1 MLSQLPFGW
10 LPGVGLL
17 VALLVVWI
25 CIQPSGRTRRLP
37 PGPKPLP
44 LIGNALDFPSKDL
57 GQAFRDMTLKYGE
70 LVYLNVV
77 GQPMVIL
84 GTHEAAVELFEKRS
98 AIYSDRNES
107 TMVSLTG
114 WEWLMTTLSYGPW
127 WRRHRRAFHQFFTPT
142 ALEPY
147 GPMQEL
153 EAHRLA
159 YRLVKDPEHF
169 LTHIRRMFASSIAR
183 FTYGVEIP
191 EDDDEYLVMAEEA
204 LESFNQAFIPG
215 KYLVETFPVLR
226 FLPSW
231 FPGAKFQREAKVWK
245 PRVHK
250 LRDVP
255 WEQALK
261 SIREGTAPPSMTA
274 DLMQR
279 VSRYSGA
286 ERAEEEVIARNV
298 AAVAYAAGA
307 DTTLSAIQSFFLG
320 MASFPEVQRK
330 AREELDAVVGPHR
343 LPTLADRESLPYL
356 EAVTKECLRWKT
368 VAPVGLPHRS
378 TEDDEYQG
386 YLIPKGT
393 LVVANMW
400 WYSHDPERFPEPDV
414 FQPER
419 FLKNGRIDPDAQNPA
434 DIAFGYGRRICP
446 GRHFAD
452 ASLFLSV
459 ATILH
464 TLSITAPL
472 GIDGQPVKL
481 EGKMTTGVISYPEAF
496 TVDIK
501 PRGSWA
507 EALLEESWQASH

>member
-1 MLSQLPFGW
+1 MLSRLPLDW
-10 LPGVGLL
+10 IPVAGLL
-17 VALLVVWI
+17 AALLLLWVLSR
-25 CIQPSGRTRRLP
+25 PSGKARPLP

-44 LIGNALDFPSKDL
+44 LIGNALDVPVKDM
-57 GQAFRDMTLKYGE
+57 GQVFRDMTLKYGE

-77 GQPMVIL
+77 GQRMVIL
-84 GTHEAAVELFEKRS
+84 GTHEAAVELLEKRS
-98 AIYSDRNES
+98 SIYSDRNES

-114 WEWLMTTLSYGPW
+114 WEWLMTTLTYGSW

-142 ALEPY
+142 ALDPY

-159 YRLVKDPEHF
+159 HRLVKDPEHF

-191 EDDDEYLVMAEEA
+191 EDDDEYLTMAEEA

-215 KYLVETFPVLR
+215 KYLVETLPVLR
-226 FLPSW
+226 YLPSW
-231 FPGAKFQREAKVWK
+231 FPGATFQREAKVWK

-261 SIREGTAPPSMTA
+261 AIREGSAPPSMVTG
-274 DLMQR
+274 LIQR
-279 VSRYSGA
+279 LSRFSG
-286 ERAEEEVIARNV
+286 EEHAEEEIVARNV

-343 LPTLADRESLPYL
+343 LPVLADRASLPYV

-368 VAPVGLPHRS
+368 VAPLGVPHRS
-378 TEDDEYQG
+378 TQDDVYRG
-386 YLIPKGT
+386 YCIPKGT
-393 LVVANMW
+393 LVVANIW
-400 WYSHDPERFPEPDV
+400 WYLHDPERFPEPDV
-414 FQPER
+414 FRPER
-419 FLKNGRIDPDAQNPA
+419 YLKNGKLDPDSFDPA
-434 DIAFGYGRRICP
+434 DIAFGYGRRACP

-459 ATILH
+459 ATVLH

-472 GIDGQPVKL
+472 GVDGQPVKL
-481 EGKMTTGVISYPEAF
+481 EGRMTTGVISYPEPFA
-496 TVDIK
+496 VDIK
-501 PRGSWA
+501 PRGPWA
-507 EALLEESWQASH
+507 ESLLEESWKATR